1 MRNDFVTTTRALQSR
16 PSCSAARTATSTPVL
31 RRLARSGAAVLL
43 LAAALAAGGCASAPA
58 AGADTGQP
66 RSGCQ
71 VDLLVQ
77 FSPSVAR
84 PGSTAFLQGL
94 VQGSGYD
101 LRFVRTLGTTLL
113 LRLSGPDT
121 TCDEGIA
128 LLRRSSGVRS
138 VEIDERQFRHQIRK
152 PEA

>member
-1 MRNDFVTTTRALQSR
+1 MRIPVVMETGVQRPRSFSR
-16 PSCSAARTATSTPVL
+16 AARAAGLGLVL
-31 RRLARSGAAVLL
+31 AGAF
-43 LAAALAAGGCASAPA
+43 AAAGCASAPA
-58 AGADTGQP
+58 AGTDSPPSRA
-66 RSGCQ
+66 GCQ

-77 FSPSVAR
+77 FSPSIAR
-84 PGSTAFLQGL
+84 PSSTAFLQGL

-113 LRLSGPDT
+113 LRLTGPDT
-121 TCDEGIA
+121 TCDDGIA
-128 LLRRSSGVRS
+128 LLRRSAGVRS